1 MQTATG
7 NEIVD
12 WLMEI
17 ASDQS
22 LPLDVRM
29 EARSKLR
36 ACALRDP
43 SQTVE
48 DVVGTKH

>member
-1 MQTATG
+1 MRTETG
-7 NEIVD
+7 DKIVD

-17 ASDQS
+17 ASDQK
-22 LPLDVRM
+22 LPIHVRT
-29 EARSKLR
+29 EARRKLSD
-36 ACALRDP
+36 CALRDP